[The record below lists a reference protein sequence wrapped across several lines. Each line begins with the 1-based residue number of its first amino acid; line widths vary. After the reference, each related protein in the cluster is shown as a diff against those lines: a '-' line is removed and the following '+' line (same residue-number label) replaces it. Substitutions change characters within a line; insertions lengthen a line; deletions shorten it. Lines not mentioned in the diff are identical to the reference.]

1 MWASAE
7 LCATCVESGGWYD
20 GAVASDA
27 DAVSKGARVLLRGT
41 ASGLEFVFA
50 AEPAFDEAAA
60 GVLDRL
66 TERPDFYRGS
76 AAAAVFDGTPPE
88 AAAFKAFLAG
98 VQSFG
103 IEVRGIYGPDT
114 FAGFAQAHAL
124 PYLGAPAR
132 PPVATLEQR
141 REARSVRV
149 VHLSE
154 QAKSLDAEFA
164 GARVDLAQR
173 RKGKG
178 RHTRTAIAPVTPGVQ
193 APAAPAAPPT
203 LYHRGTVRGGQSL
216 AQIGNI
222 VVLGDVNPGAE
233 LVASGDIVVL
243 GALRGTAHAGAQG
256 DATARV
262 IALALAPTQLRIA
275 TYIAVDDSTRR
286 SPQPEEAYV
295 HNDRIMIAPVG
306 VVSR

>member
-1 MWASAE
+1 MG
-7 LCATCVESGGWYD
+7 VQ
-20 GAVASDA
+20 
-27 DAVSKGARVLLRGT
+27 VLLRGT

-88 AAAFKAFLAG
+88 AAAFKAFLAD

-103 IEVRGIYGPDT
+103 IEVRGIYGPDA

-132 PPVATLEQR
+132 PPVATLAQR

-154 QAKSLDAEFA
+154 QAKSLDPDFA
-164 GARVDLAQR
+164 GAREDLAQR

-178 RHTRTAIAPVTPGVQ
+178 RVRTAMTPVTPVAT
-193 APAAPAAPPT
+193 APAAPAVPPT

-262 IALALAPTQLRIA
+262 IALELAPTQLRIA
-275 TYIAVDDSTRR
+275 THIAVDDSTRR
-286 SPQPEEAYV
+286 APQPEEAYV